1 MSRAFLKTVHGSLGH
16 FVGIRLFYLNRCPV
30 QAKDEKLKDEKMDE
44 MRRQELDALF
54 DRLLETLEEQDPT

>member
-1 MSRAFLKTVHGSLGH
+1 MTKKNLLD
-16 FVGIRLFYLNRCPV
+16 CPV
-30 QAKDEKLKDEKMDE
+30 QAKDEKHKEEKIEE